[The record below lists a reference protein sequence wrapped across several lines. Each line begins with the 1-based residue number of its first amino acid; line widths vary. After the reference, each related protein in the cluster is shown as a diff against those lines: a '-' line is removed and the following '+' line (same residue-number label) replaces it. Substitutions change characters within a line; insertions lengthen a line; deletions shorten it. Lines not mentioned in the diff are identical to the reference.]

1 MMALV
6 CWSASYNAILW
17 QIRQNQKM
25 TSRLPILAIACCW
38 MAASG
43 MASAQNAS
51 PQGVSAAAPNEPA
64 DHAGITPD
72 VLVRHV
78 IANLEAQSSIVARLR
93 HRIDLLGKPLVG
105 TGIYLQQGR
114 GVERMLRLE
123 LDVQMSKD
131 PGKLCQV
138 CDGKKLW
145 LSETI
150 GGETKLATVDVARL
164 VRARPKSLP
173 LDSPP
178 LNISLGG
185 LPKLMSDLDGAFSW
199 GLVAD
204 SRLEDLRVWS
214 VEGRWKPA
222 RLTQMLPDQKPQIDA
237 GQPVNL
243 QKLPKN
249 VPDRVVLH
257 IGVEDGFPYRI
268 EYWKQAAARRDDAA
282 REQEATRDSDKLLV
296 LLEFYEVRL
305 NSRIDPAQ
313 FVFDPQGKQAVDRT
327 GEYLERLGLEEAA
340 APGASRPSGARR

>member
-1 MMALV
+1 MMALI

-25 TSRLPILAIACCW
+25 TSRLPILAIGCCW
-38 MAASG
+38 LAAAG
-43 MASAQNAS
+43 QAWAQKPLS
-51 PQGVSAAAPNEPA
+51 QDVSAATRNEAA
-64 DHAGITPD
+64 DNAGITPD

-78 IANLEAQSSIVARLR
+78 IANLEAQSSIAARLR

-114 GVERMLRLE
+114 GVERLLRLE

-131 PGKLCQV
+131 PGKLFQV

-145 LSETI
+145 LSESI
-150 GGETKLATVDVARL
+150 GGETKLASVDLARL
-164 VRARPKSLP
+164 VRARPKSMP

-185 LPKLMSDLDGAFSW
+185 LPKLLADLDGAFAW

-222 RLTQMLPDQKPQIDA
+222 RLAQMLPDQKPQIDA
-237 GQPVNL
+237 GQSVDL

-257 IGVEDGFPYRI
+257 IGVDDGFPYRI
-268 EYWKQAAARRDDAA
+268 EYWKAAGSREDSSRDQEAARDN
-282 REQEATRDSDKLLV
+282 DKLLV

-305 NSRIDPAQ
+305 NARIDPAQ
-313 FVFDPQGKQAVDRT
+313 FVFDAKGKQAVDRT

-340 APGASRPSGARR
+340 AAGASRPSRTRR